1 MKKSVTDMS
10 KQSFMKQFYH
20 APATALLLLCAV
32 CFSGCDAGFRQMG
45 ATEYGVIFRNLPRFM
60 GGGMASKVHEP
71 GALVIIYPW
80 EEMFRIDTSV
90 KEISWGFTKQGNYI
104 AARALDGNEVAL
116 GVSIRYQ
123 VRPQEE
129 GLRKLIDAVG
139 YTDADVERL
148 VRASATAA
156 VRLAMNELHTND
168 FLKTETRYRAVDA
181 VKTALNAQLQ
191 PLNIDVSSINLDDF
205 RFERTL
211 EDGKVDASYQD
222 KLNETQRIREE
233 TEREKARVDTVIAQK
248 QQEQNDVQAKVNR
261 EVAEAEGYKKQ
272 AESRGEAYFAA
283 RSNEAQSILAVGK
296 AAAEGLSEKVSALS
310 GPGGR
315 ALLKLEIAKNLI
327 ASNPRFFIVGSGQQS
342 NSLDVKRTDVNELL
356 QQAGIFEGLQ
366 TRSTIGEGQPL
377 ASPSVAKK

>member
-1 MKKSVTDMS
+1 MS
-10 KQSFMKQFYH
+10 KKFFMKHFYQ
-20 APATALLLLCAV
+20 APVTALLLLCAV
-32 CFSGCDAGFRQMG
+32 CLSGCDAGLHQLG
-45 ATEYGVIFRNLPRFM
+45 ATEYGVIFRNLPRFL
-60 GGGMASKVHEP
+60 GGGIASKVHEP
-71 GALVIIYPW
+71 GALVIVYPW

-90 KEISWGFTKQGNYI
+90 KEITWGFTKQGNYI

-139 YTDADVERL
+139 YTDGDVEQL
-148 VRASATAA
+148 VRASTTAA
-156 VRLAMNELHTND
+156 VRLSMNELHTND

-181 VKTALNAQLQ
+181 VKTALNGQLQ
-191 PLNIDVSSINLDDF
+191 PLNVDVTSINLDDF

-233 TEREKARVDTVIAQK
+233 IEREKARVDTVIAQK

-272 AESRGEAYFAA
+272 AETRGDAYVTA
-283 RSNEAQSILAVGK
+283 RTNEAQSILAVGK

-315 ALLKLEIAKNLI
+315 ALLKLEIARNLL
-327 ASNPRFFIVGSGQQS
+327 AAQPRFFIVGSGQQG
-342 NSLDVKRTDVNELL
+342 NSLDVKRTDVNDLL

-366 TRSTIGEGQPL
+366 TRSTIGEAQPL